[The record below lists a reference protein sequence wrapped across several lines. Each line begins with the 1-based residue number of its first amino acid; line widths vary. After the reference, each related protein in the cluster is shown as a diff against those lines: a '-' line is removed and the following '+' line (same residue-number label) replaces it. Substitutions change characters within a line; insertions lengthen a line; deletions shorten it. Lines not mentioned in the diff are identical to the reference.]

1 MQAKINV
8 KIKFT
13 HFLLISFLLM
23 ACSKVEPQL
32 QPQVIILNASP
43 SGEVALLS
51 GQEVNFEVLAEARNV
66 KNGGDLTL
74 VIQGADGTSLG
85 MDGPVT
91 VSAGA
96 PHKFSAKVKIPEPS
110 TVTIFVPYTEKG
122 ATETQVIDKRNYKII
137 GNAK

>member
-1 MQAKINV
+1 MQVKINM

-13 HFLLISFLLM
+13 YFLLIPFFLM
-23 ACSKVEPQL
+23 ACSKVEP

-66 KNGGDLTL
+66 KDGGDLTL

-85 MDGPVT
+85 MDGPAT

-96 PHKFSAKVKIPEPS
+96 PHKFSAKVKIPETS

-122 ATETQVIDKRNYKII
+122 ATETQVIDKRNYKVI